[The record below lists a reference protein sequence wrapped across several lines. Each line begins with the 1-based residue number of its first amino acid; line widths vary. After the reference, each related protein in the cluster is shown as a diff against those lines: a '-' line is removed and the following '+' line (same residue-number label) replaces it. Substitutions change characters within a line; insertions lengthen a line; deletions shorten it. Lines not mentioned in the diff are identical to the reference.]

1 MSEKIVIT
9 GGSGFIG
16 SALVKRLVN
25 LGHKVTIIDNNSRGN
40 VNRLEGYLDKIE
52 YIKGDIRDKDFVSRA
67 MVDSNTIFHLA
78 FINGTKFFYEQPKL
92 VLDVG
97 VKGIINTL
105 EAVELGN
112 VSTYILAS
120 SSEVYQEPINIPT
133 DEKER
138 CVITDTYNPRF
149 SYAGGKLISELLAIN
164 FFRNSAVRDIIFRP
178 HNIFGPDMGFEHV
191 IPEIIKKLYYAS
203 DRWKKNKVDLEI
215 QGTGMETRA
224 FCYIEDAIDQIIVL
238 YNKGKKGETY
248 HIGIDNEITISD
260 LINKISEFLKL
271 EVNIKQG
278 KLKSGG
284 TNRRCPDISKIKKL
298 NYNRKDRFV
307 EGLKETVFWYRDNF
321 TNS

>member
-1 MSEKIVIT
+1 MSEKIIVT

-25 LGHKVTIIDNNSRGN
+25 LGYKVTVIDNNSRGN
-40 VNRLEGYLDKIE
+40 INRLEGYLDKIE
-52 YIKGDIRDKDFVSRA
+52 YLQGDIRDKDFVSRA

-97 VKGIINTL
+97 VKGAINTL
-105 EAVELGN
+105 DAVELGN
-112 VSTYILAS
+112 VSTYVLAS

-138 CVITDTYNPRF
+138 CIITDPYNPRF
-149 SYAGGKLISELLAIN
+149 SYAGGKLISELLTIN
-164 FFRNSAVRDIIFRP
+164 FFRNSSVRDIIFRP

-203 DRWKKNKVDLEI
+203 DHWKKNKVDIEI

-248 HIGIDNEITISD
+248 HIGIDNEITILE

-271 EVNIKQG
+271 EVNIKKG

-284 TNRRCPDISKIKKL
+284 TNRRCPDISKIKSL
-298 NYNRKDRFV
+298 NYTRKDQFD
-307 EGLKETVFWYRDNF
+307 EGLKETVFWYRDYF

>member
-164 FFRNSAVRDIIFRP
+164 FFRNSNVRDIIFRP

-248 HIGIDNEITISD
+248 HIGIDNEITISE